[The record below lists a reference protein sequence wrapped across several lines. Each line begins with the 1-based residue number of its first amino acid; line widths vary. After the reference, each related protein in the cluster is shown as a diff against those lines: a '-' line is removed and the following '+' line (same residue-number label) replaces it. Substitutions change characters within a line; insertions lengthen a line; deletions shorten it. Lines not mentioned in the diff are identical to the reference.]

1 MSADVIVVGGGTAG
15 CVLAAR
21 LSEDAGCSVLLVES
35 GPDYP
40 NLDELPA
47 DVADASEPTVG
58 HDWGYYAEADLLD
71 RRVPLPR
78 ARLIGGCSAT
88 NGCFAMR
95 GAPAVYDRWQALGNP
110 GWSFAEV
117 LPFFQRLESDLDFTD
132 QWHGID
138 GPIPIRR
145 HPVDE
150 LNPIQRAFIDA
161 AVQAGHSY
169 VADHNRPGALGV
181 GPTPRNV
188 RDGLRM
194 STAVTY
200 LAAARHRP
208 NLTICSDTTIGRVEI
223 AHGHVVGVRSTTGEL
238 LEADRVVL
246 AAGAYGSPAILARSG
261 LGPAAR
267 LSPLG
272 IDVVADLPAVGE
284 HLIDHPIV
292 AVDLPTR
299 PAAGPRF
306 QAIATLSST
315 STGTPD
321 LHLFTAGPFPVER
334 EASESGAIFGI
345 VAGLMAPQSE
355 GSVRLRSTDP
365 NDPPLI
371 DVAHLRH
378 PDDLARM
385 VDATVEARRIARC
398 EPLATL
404 VTGAEIAP
412 EPAAADDD
420 RAAIADSIR
429 TRVASYHHPVGTCR
443 MGTEPDRDAVV
454 DAQGRVYGVDRL
466 WVADASVMP
475 TIPAAGTNLPTI
487 MVAERIAARLSKP
500 DSI

>member
-1 MSADVIVVGGGTAG
+1 MGFDVIVVGGGTAG

-40 NLDELPA
+40 VLDELPA

-58 HDWGYYAEADLLD
+58 HDWGYEAEADLLG
-71 RRVPLPR
+71 RRIPLPR

-88 NGCFAMR
+88 NGCFALR
-95 GAPAVYDRWQALGNP
+95 GAPADYDRWRALGNS
-110 GWSFAEV
+110 GWSFAEI
-117 LPFFQRLESDLDFTD
+117 LPYFRRLESDLDFTD
-132 QWHGID
+132 QWHGTD
-138 GPIPIRR
+138 GPVPIRR

-161 AVQAGHSY
+161 AVEVGHSY
-169 VADHNRPGALGV
+169 VEDHNRPGALGV

-194 STAVTY
+194 STAVAY
-200 LAAARHRP
+200 LAAARNRP
-208 NLTICSDTTIGRVEI
+208 NLTIRSGTTIGSAQIV
-223 AHGHVVGVRSTTGEL
+223 HGTAIGVRSTTGEY

-246 AAGAYGSPAILARSG
+246 AAGSYGSPSILARSG
-261 LGPAAR
+261 VGSASR
-267 LSPLG
+267 LSRLG

-306 QAIATLSST
+306 QAIATLSPTPGS
-315 STGTPD
+315 TPD
-321 LHLFTAGPFPVER
+321 LHLFTAGPFPVE
-334 EASESGAIFGI
+334 SESGAVFGI
-345 VAGLMAPQSE
+345 VAGLMAPKSE
-355 GSVRLRSTDP
+355 GSVRLRSADP
-365 NDPPLI
+365 GDPPLI

-385 VDATVEARRIARC
+385 IDAIIEARRIARS
-398 EPLATL
+398 EPLAS
-404 VTGAEIAP
+404 VIAGAELAP
-412 EPAAADDD
+412 GPSVADDD
-420 RAAIADSIR
+420 RGAIADSIR
-429 TRVASYHHPVGTCR
+429 ARVASYHHPVGTCR
-443 MGTEPDRDAVV
+443 MGSDQDAVV
-454 DAQGRVYGVDRL
+454 DAQGRVHGVDRL

-475 TIPAAGTNLPTI
+475 TIPASGTNLPTI
-487 MVAERIAARLSKP
+487 MLAERMADWLRS
-500 DSI
+500 SG